1 MRCLFHNVIIRKGK
15 QAGAVHC
22 SQFLLLIS
30 WRFHYLGINR
40 DISIST
46 SISRSLFS
54 RGIKARRRLP
64 GGMRSTALG
73 KEQSAVIESF
83 SPLMDHHQNSHQPK
97 EDSRLVT
104 VAGIICSLA
113 KDTCDPDRYTE
124 KKVVDNVKNK
134 KKKELR

>member
-1 MRCLFHNVIIRKGK
+1 
-15 QAGAVHC
+15 
-22 SQFLLLIS
+22 
-30 WRFHYLGINR
+30 
-40 DISIST
+40 
-46 SISRSLFS
+46 
-54 RGIKARRRLP
+54 
-64 GGMRSTALG
+64 MRSTALG

-134 KKKELR
+134 KKRTPIDPPVINLILLFAA